1 MKLIQSFMV
10 IGLIAM
16 VTACGYR
23 LEGGGYINKDVSRVA
38 VMVFEN
44 KSLETLAGVSFTN
57 QLIQEIQSKTDTVV
71 VDSAKTSR
79 KIVGRVN
86 AITFSA
92 LARTS
97 TETVVERQVTA
108 VVDIQLV
115 GPDGQILWSVKN
127 MTATESYKV
136 ESDKAVDKV
145 NKQKAVDKIALR
157 TAERVVSQMLSDF

>member
-1 MKLIQSFMV
+1 
-10 IGLIAM
+10 M

-38 VMVFEN
+38 VTVFEN

-86 AITFSA
+86 AITFSV

-157 TAERVVSQMLSDF
+157 TAERVVSQMMSDF